1 MRDTVL
7 PSTGAHAWG
16 KGRVPLPSNTASDE
30 HAAGRVDSPM
40 IVRGTV
46 RPSAYHD
53 SAALMRVQQA
63 LRGFPGI
70 DEAGV
75 VMATPANLD
84 LLRQAGLDP
93 ENLTA
98 PGGGAI
104 PARAIVSNDL
114 VVMVRGPG
122 PAEVEAALGAVDEL
136 LARRPDAGAS
146 EGSYRPHSV
155 ATAARQLAGA
165 NLALVSV
172 PGRFAAG
179 VAREALGAG
188 LHVMLF
194 SDNVPLQDEVDLK
207 GAAVEGD
214 RLVMGPD
221 CGTAI
226 LGGAALGFANRVRRG
241 AVGLVGAS
249 GTGIQ
254 EVAALIH
261 RLGGGISHALG
272 TGGRDL
278 STEVGGTTTRQSLA
292 MLGRDPETRLIVL
305 VSKPPAAAVAAALL
319 EQAASLGKP
328 VIVIFTGAAATAP
341 AVSGRSLRPVRTL
354 EDAARL
360 AAASG
365 GGAALLADDRPALDR
380 IAARARDTARTLA
393 STQQY
398 LRGLMSGGTLCAEA
412 VVLLEGTLRPLFTN
426 VAATR
431 ARRHEGAGPGHG
443 HTILDLGDDLFTVGR
458 LHPMLDMTLRAARLR
473 QEAADPEVAVVLLD
487 VVLGFGVHPDP
498 AGALAPVIADAR
510 AAARSAGRHLAV
522 VASVCGTDD
531 DPQQRTRQVA
541 RLESAGVFVEESNA
555 RAALLAGAIAGRAF
569 DPGAIVAMLTGAG
582 RADVEGTPR
591 DQTTAPAANGRR
603 PVRSPASDA
612 AGALLAGPP
621 RVVNVGLGVF
631 AESLR
636 DQGVP
641 VIDVEWQPPA
651 GGDAALLELLER
663 LT

>member
-1 MRDTVL
+1 M
-7 PSTGAHAWG
+7 G

-30 HAAGRVDSPM
+30 HAAGRVDAPM

-104 PARAIVSNDL
+104 SAREIVSNDL

-207 GAAVEGD
+207 AAAVEGD

-292 MLGRDPETRLIVL
+292 MLGRDPETHVIVL

-319 EQAASLGKP
+319 EEAASLGKP
-328 VIVIFTGAAATAP
+328 VIVIFTGAEPTAP
-341 AVSGRSLRPVRTL
+341 AVSGTSIRPVRTL

-360 AAASG
+360 AAVSG

-380 IAARARDTARTLA
+380 IAARAHDTARTLA

-412 VVLLEGTLRPLFTN
+412 VALLEGTLRPLFTN

-487 VVLGFGVHPDP
+487 IVLGFGVHPDP

-510 AAARSAGRHLAV
+510 AAARAAGRHLAV

-531 DPQQRTRQVA
+531 DPQRRTRQVA

-555 RAALLAGAIAGRAF
+555 RAALLAGAIAGRVF
-569 DPGAIVAMLTGAG
+569 DPGAIAAMLTGAG

-591 DQTTAPAANGRR
+591 DRTTAPAANGRR